1 MCLAYPARLIG
12 FDGEDAIVDLG
23 GRHRR
28 ASMLFRP
35 TVVAGD
41 WVLVGAGSV
50 LRSIDAR
57 EAAELA
63 RVLDTATASTGALR
77 VPTTPGGSR

>member
-12 FDGEDAIVDLG
+12 FDGVDAIVDLG

-35 TVVAGD
+35 AVAVGD

-50 LRSIDAR
+50 LRSIDAT

-63 RVLDTATASTGALR
+63 RAIDTAIASTDAR
-77 VPTTPGGSR
+77 ATPARRQ